1 MHKGILLFVAVLI
14 GLMIVL
20 PASLVSIQTDGGRD
34 AQEREK
40 PLLSEGPDVKV
51 YLTEEKKVV
60 DVPLEAYIRGVVAAE
75 MPAEF
80 HTEALK
86 AQALAARTYI
96 VDRMQRG
103 NFSDMEAMGEE
114 AAAAQVSDTVQHQAY
129 LPDEQLRE
137 KWKNQYQQY
146 SQKVNEAVQ
155 ATQGKVIM
163 YDGKPIYAAFFSTS
177 NGLTENAEDYFEE
190 SYPYL
195 RSVDS
200 SWDEESP
207 KYLDEKKVSVSDLL
221 QKLQEKTGKKVAV
234 SAASGSG
241 WMEVKKRTEGER
253 VATVRVGDQDFTGR
267 QVREALDLASSD
279 FEWSIDENEITFRT
293 KGYGHGVGM
302 SQWGANL
309 MAQQEKTAEEIIAH
323 YYRGVDI
330 TAVEQDEE

>member
-1 MHKGILLFVAVLI
+1 MHRGILLVFTVLI

-34 AQEREK
+34 GQEPK
-40 PLLSEGPDVKV
+40 SLSSEGPDVKV

-80 HTEALK
+80 HVEALK

-96 VDRMQRG
+96 VDRLERE

-114 AAAAQVSDTVQHQAY
+114 AGSAHVSDTVQHQAY
-129 LPDEQLRE
+129 MTDEQVRE
-137 KWKNQYQQY
+137 KWNDRYEEY

-155 ATQGKVIM
+155 ATQGNVIL
-163 YDGKPIYAAFFSTS
+163 YEEKPIYAAFFSTS
-177 NGLTENAEDYFEE
+177 NGFTENAEDYFNEG
-190 SYPYL
+190 YPYL
-195 RSVDS
+195 KSVDS
-200 SWDEESP
+200 PWDEESP
-207 KYLDEKKVSVSDLL
+207 RFSDEKEVSVTSFL
-221 QKLQEKTGKKVAV
+221 QKLQEKTGETVAV

-241 WMEVKKRTEGER
+241 WMEIKERTEGKR
-253 VATVRVGDQDFTGR
+253 VAAVRIGDQEFSGR

-279 FEWSIDENEITFRT
+279 FEWSIDGDSITFRT

-309 MAQQEKTAEEIIAH
+309 MAQQGKTAAEIIAH
-323 YYRGVDI
+323 YYRGVEI
-330 TAVEQDEE
+330 APMELDEE